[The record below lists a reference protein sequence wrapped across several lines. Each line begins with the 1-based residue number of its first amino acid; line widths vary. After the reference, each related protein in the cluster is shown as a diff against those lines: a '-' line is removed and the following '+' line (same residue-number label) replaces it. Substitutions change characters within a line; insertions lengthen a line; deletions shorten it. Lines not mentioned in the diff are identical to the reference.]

1 MWYEDGSP
9 GKTRPFPLTEMQRS
23 ILRKQLDGLL
33 ITISLAA
40 CLTPA
45 YAGAPEQVSIQTLFA
60 QSPSYQSHQVTLQGT
75 TRDLQVIPPMPALG
89 KKCPM
94 LYGRATFTLDDGTGS
109 LPVEVQGSCL
119 RPQAVD
125 ALPQNG
131 DMVQITAMIYLLNS
145 DLPVRL
151 LAQATEIR
159 ILDPK

>member
-1 MWYEDGSP
+1 MV
-9 GKTRPFPLTEMQRS
+9 RS
-23 ILRKQLDGLL
+23 ILRRLLDGLL
-33 ITISLAA
+33 EIISLAV

-75 TRDLQVIPPMPALG
+75 TRDLQVIPPMPAPG

-109 LPVEVQGSCL
+109 LPVQLEGSCL

-131 DMVQITAMIYLLNS
+131 DMVLITAVIYIVNN